1 MPTFADIINLW
12 PKPAPV
18 TLGVDLGELPVTVR
32 AWRTRNV
39 LPDRKWKRVVECARL
54 RGIEGVTLEIL
65 AEIAAQGEGA
75 AAAASEAEQA
85 GASA

>member
-18 TLGVDLGELPVTVR
+18 TLGGDLGELPVTVR

-39 LPDRKWKRVVECARL
+39 LPDRTWKAAVEHARR
-54 RGIEGVTLEIL
+54 RGIEGVTLEVL
-65 AEIAAQGEGA
+65 ADIAARGGGDA
-75 AAAASEAEQA
+75 AAATGAERA
-85 GASA
+85 GATP